1 MRVQSLYLAS
11 HLLTS
16 YIRRISIWLTA
27 LICPLIL
34 SGQAVASSVLVAD
47 LNEKEVQ
54 ISTDFN
60 GASLLLFGTID
71 RDIGD
76 DVVIIVEGP
85 PKDIAIR
92 LKSRVS
98 GIWINT
104 ESATLTNTPSFY
116 QISSTR
122 PLNVIVSTRTLEN
135 LQLGLQHLP
144 FTLAEGSQITEGE
157 LSDWKTA
164 LIRNMQ
170 KANLWNEN
178 NDVLVRKNV
187 LFRSDISLP
196 ANVLPGNYNVQ
207 ILHFRSGELVTET
220 KSVIVVRKSGL
231 SADIFEFAHN
241 YSPAYGILAIL
252 FAVFMGWGAARVF
265 RG

>member
-16 YIRRISIWLTA
+16 YIRRVSIWLTA
-27 LICPLIL
+27 LIWPFIL

-135 LQLGLQHLP
+135 LQLGL
-144 FTLAEGSQITEGE
+144 
-157 LSDWKTA
+157 
-164 LIRNMQ
+164 
-170 KANLWNEN
+170 
-178 NDVLVRKNV
+178 
-187 LFRSDISLP
+187 RSEERR
-196 ANVLPGNYNVQ
+196 VGKEC
-207 ILHFRSGELVTET
+207 RS
-220 KSVIVVRKSGL
+220 RW
-231 SADIFEFAHN
+231 
-241 YSPAYGILAIL
+241 SPYH
-252 FAVFMGWGAARVF
+252 
-265 RG
+265 